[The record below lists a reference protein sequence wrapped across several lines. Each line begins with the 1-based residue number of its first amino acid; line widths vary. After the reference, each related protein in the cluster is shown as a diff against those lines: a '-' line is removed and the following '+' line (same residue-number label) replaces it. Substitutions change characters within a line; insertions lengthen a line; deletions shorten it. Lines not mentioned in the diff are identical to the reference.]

1 MNITNEKIIKLEIKQ
16 IAAYLPYRLK
26 YLDKDT
32 NELTTMRSISTE
44 INLIDMGWGN
54 AHDLKE
60 FKPILRP
67 LSDLTKEIEFDNE
80 KFTPSKDK
88 YWGMNSFQYHI
99 NQFENWESPSAYLN
113 SCAPYG
119 LLLVLIKW
127 HFDVFGLIDAG
138 LAIDINTL

>member
-67 LSDLTKEIEFDNE
+67 LSDLTKDIEEGKPMF
-80 KFTPSKDK
+80 FPSH
-88 YWGMNSFQYHI
+88 Q
-99 NQFENWESPSAYLN
+99 
-113 SCAPYG
+113 
-119 LLLVLIKW
+119 LIKHIEKEQDIFNCSYSEIDYLIRN
-127 HFDVFGLIDAG
+127 HFDLFGLIDAG

>member
-1 MNITNEKIIKLEIKQ
+1 MKLELKHL
-16 IAAYLPYRLK
+16 APYLPYELK
-26 YLDKDT
+26 ILNGKEYDIVNGIDNKTVISLFRGHLE
-32 NELTTMRSISTE
+32 NFTTIE
-44 INLIDMGWGN
+44 NV
-54 AHDLKE
+54 
-60 FKPILRP
+60 KPILRP

-113 SCAPYG
+113 SRAPYG

-127 HFDVFGLIDAG
+127 HFDVFGLIEAG

>member
-1 MNITNEKIIKLEIKQ
+1 MKLELKHL
-16 IAAYLPYRLK
+16 APYLPYGLQVM
-26 YLDKDT
+26 DCEH
-32 NELTTMRSISTE
+32 NVNSIELVVGLHNDEFITHID
-44 INLIDMGWGN
+44 NL
-54 AHDLKE
+54 E
-60 FKPILRP
+60 FKSGKPILRP
-67 LSDLTKEIEFDNE
+67 LSDLTKEMEFDNE

-113 SCAPYG
+113 SRAPYG

-127 HFDVFGLIDAG
+127 HFDVFGLIEAG

>member
-1 MNITNEKIIKLEIKQ
+1 MKLELKHL
-16 IAAYLPYRLK
+16 APYLPYELK
-26 YLDKDT
+26 ILNGKEYDIVNGIDNKTVISLFRGHLK
-32 NELTTMRSISTE
+32 NFTTIE
-44 INLIDMGWGN
+44 NV
-54 AHDLKE
+54 
-60 FKPILRP
+60 KPILRP

-99 NQFENWESPSAYLN
+99 NKFENWESPSAYLN

-127 HFDVFGLIDAG
+127 NFDVFGLIDAG

>member
-1 MNITNEKIIKLEIKQ
+1 MKLELKHL
-16 IAAYLPYRLK
+16 APYLPYGLK
-26 YLDKDT
+26 NQRAFHKPKVIDGIVGNKVYFGDT
-32 NELTTMRSISTE
+32 VLF
-44 INLIDMGWGN
+44 INQI
-54 AHDLKE
+54 E
-60 FKPILRP
+60 PILRP

-99 NQFENWESPSAYLN
+99 NKFENWESPSAYLN

-138 LAIDINTL
+138 LAIDINTI